1 MPPRPDRSPPHP
13 AAGLLLLLGV
23 TVVVGGALGSMVLGG
38 GDAAGGTLAAVAA
51 PPPPVVAPAVP
62 LPVPGAEPGDV
73 PEDPAPAPLPATPPV
88 EPVTP
93 AAPAVTVPAPELPSA
108 GGTSTAQRP
117 APAPEPAA
125 PATTAPGRAPAPPPE
140 PGTTT
145 APAPAP
151 PPLKPYVAPPT
162 AVIPAGVLPDAAG
175 ARRVLRDRRA
185 AAGPGSQESRDIDW
199 LLELDRRFVTP
210 DAPAGRR
217 ATIARALRANAWW
230 FSGRRSPERRVVLR
244 DPDGMILTY
253 REGHGFMM
261 NPVATTGRWRGLNDE
276 LSPEELAEPLLQ
288 MGVRRGG
295 GDTSLV
301 WEYYDVAAE
310 PDAMRP
316 GVSGMAQARL
326 AELLSTAYRR
336 TGRSE
341 FARDAA
347 LALEGLARPV
357 DGGGATSM
365 VRLDGWAG
373 ARPWYVERAY
383 PGEDPWTGAALNGFM
398 VTLLS
403 LRNAGNRLSQVPDAA
418 ASTVPTATGTAGTT
432 AAVPPPPD
440 PVALRAAGLAR
451 RLADRGA
458 ITLRDALPAHDL
470 GDWSLYGILT
480 RGRPRGTYRAD
491 LNYHCYHVFLL
502 RALAR
507 TYPDLGFAATADAWQ
522 GYVDERGLEC
532 TDR

>member
-1 MPPRPDRSPPHP
+1 
-13 AAGLLLLLGV
+13 
-23 TVVVGGALGSMVLGG
+23 MVLG
-38 GDAAGGTLAAVAA
+38 
-51 PPPPVVAPAVP
+51 P
-62 LPVPGAEPGDV
+62 PVPGPPG
-73 PEDPAPAPLPATPPV
+73 
-88 EPVTP
+88 
-93 AAPAVTVPAPELPSA
+93 
-108 GGTSTAQRP
+108 G
-117 APAPEPAA
+117 
-125 PATTAPGRAPAPPPE
+125 
-140 PGTTT
+140 
-145 APAPAP
+145 
-151 PPLKPYVAPPT
+151 
-162 AVIPAGVLPDAAG
+162 
-175 ARRVLRDRRA
+175 
-185 AAGPGSQESRDIDW
+185 
-199 LLELDRRFVTP
+199 
-210 DAPAGRR
+210 
-217 ATIARALRANAWW
+217 
-230 FSGRRSPERRVVLR
+230 LR

-253 REGHGFMM
+253 REGHGFMV

-276 LSPEELAEPLLQ
+276 QSPEQLAEPLLQ
-288 MGVRRGG
+288 MAVRRGG

-336 TGRSE
+336 TGRRA
-341 FARDAA
+341 FAEDAA
-347 LALEGLARPV
+347 LALEGLALPV

-365 VRLDGWAG
+365 VRLEGWDA

-403 LRNAGNRLSQVPDAA
+403 LRNAGNRLSQGPGGSVAV
-418 ASTVPTATGTAGTT
+418 TTGTT
-432 AAVPPPPD
+432 ADAAPPPD
-440 PVALRAAGLAR
+440 PVALRAADLAR

-458 ITLRDALPAHDL
+458 LTLRAALPAHDL

-507 TYPDLGFAATADAWQ
+507 TYPDLGFAQTADRWQ

-532 TDR
+532 PVR